1 MEVTR
6 SSEPNGDKIMTDEN
20 MKNTASGSKGTL
32 NQAIKDAGPAVT
44 ESPTAIP
51 KLRYFV
57 FIMLFAMTA
66 INYVDRVNLSVAG
79 RLVSREF
86 GLSPAQLGWLLSAHL
101 WPYIIFLA
109 PAGLFVDRVG
119 YRLAGWLAVGFW
131 SLCTVAIGAVKGP
144 SAFYA
149 MRAGLGGAEAANFP
163 IGTQA
168 IRAWAPRREYGFAVA
183 WMSLGQWFGTAFG
196 AMFVGWV
203 VRDFGWRAAFVTTGA
218 LGFVWILFWLVFI
231 RDPQRAGWL
240 RPEERDYILQVREAK
255 KAQSGGADMGSLLR
269 SRSLWAVALAQG
281 GFVYG
286 NYMLLSWLPNFLQTQ
301 HHISIF
307 GSGLYTAIIYGTAV
321 VASILLAWLSD
332 RIFSAKAL
340 RGGARKWA
348 VAVSYLPAMLVAVV
362 PLLDSIWLIVAVLTV
377 SVTFL
382 ANGISLNTALCNDL
396 VRRPQDA
403 GTAVALFTLGANLI
417 GVVSPIV
424 TGYVVSATGN
434 FNAAFVLAGFALL
447 GGVTVLLAMI
457 KGGIGAEQ
465 PSA

>member
-1 MEVTR
+1 VGE
-6 SSEPNGDKIMTDEN
+6 
-20 MKNTASGSKGTL
+20 TATETV
-32 NQAIKDAGPAVT
+32 KDVGPAV
-44 ESPTAIP
+44 IP
-51 KLRYFV
+51 KWRFLVY
-57 FIMLFAMTA
+57 IALFAMTA
-66 INYVDRVNLSVAG
+66 INYVDRVNLSVCSG
-79 RLVSREF
+79 LVSREF
-86 GLSPAQLGWLLSAHL
+86 GLSPVQLGWLLSAHL
-101 WPYIIFLA
+101 WPYIICLA
-109 PAGLFVDRVG
+109 PAGLIVDRVG
-119 YRLAGWLAVGFW
+119 YRLAGWSAVGFW
-131 SLCTVAIGAVKGP
+131 SLCTAAISILKSP

-149 MRAGLGGAEAANFP
+149 MRVGLGAAEAANFP

-168 IRAWAPRREYGFAVA
+168 IRTWAPRKEYGFAVA

-203 VRDFGWRAAFVTTGA
+203 VRDFGWRAAFMATGA
-218 LGFVWILFWLVFI
+218 LGFVWLFFWLLFI
-231 RDPQRAGWL
+231 RDPQRATWL
-240 RPEERDYILQVREAK
+240 RPEERDYILQAREAK
-255 KAQSGGADMGSLLR
+255 KAQAGGADLGGLLR

-281 GFVYG
+281 GFVYE
-286 NYMLLSWLPNFLQTQ
+286 NYMLLSWLPNFLQRQ
-301 HHISIF
+301 YHISIF

-321 VASILLAWLSD
+321 VSGILLALLSD
-332 RIFSAKAL
+332 RIFSATAL

-362 PLLDSIWLIVAVLTV
+362 PFLGSIWMIVAALTV

-403 GTAVALFTLGANLI
+403 GTAVALFTLGANLV

-434 FNAAFVLAGFALL
+434 FNAAFVLAGVALL
-447 GGVTVLLAMI
+447 GGVTVLLTMV